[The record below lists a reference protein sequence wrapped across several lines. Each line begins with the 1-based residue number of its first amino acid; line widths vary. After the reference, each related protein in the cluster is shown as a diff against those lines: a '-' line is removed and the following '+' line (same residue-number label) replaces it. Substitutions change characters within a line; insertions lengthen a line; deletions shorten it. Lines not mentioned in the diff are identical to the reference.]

1 MRFAFGV
8 LLPRRACGSRASRSH
23 QLEPPPPPHPTPP
36 LSLCSTTAAFTV
48 IRGTGDTRGL
58 VGLVQPL
65 AIVSLPTI
73 GYAAYLRA
81 APPAAL
87 PLGVVSCALLHAFDR
102 ILKPRG
108 LMQDNMPTT
117 RLHRRSL

>member
-1 MRFAFGV
+1 M
-8 LLPRRACGSRASRSH
+8 
-23 QLEPPPPPHPTPP
+23 
-36 LSLCSTTAAFTV
+36 
-48 IRGTGDTRGL
+48 
-58 VGLVQPL
+58 GLVQPL

-81 APPAAL
+81 APPSAL
-87 PLGVVSCALLHAFDR
+87 PLGIASCALLHAFDR

-117 RLHRRSL
+117 RLNRRAM

>member
-1 MRFAFGV
+1 M
-8 LLPRRACGSRASRSH
+8 
-23 QLEPPPPPHPTPP
+23 
-36 LSLCSTTAAFTV
+36 AFTV

-73 GYAAYLRA
+73 GYAAYTRA
-81 APPAAL
+81 MPPPALTFGLA
-87 PLGVVSCALLHAFDR
+87 SCVFLHAFDR

-108 LMQDNMPTT
+108 LMQENMPTT
-117 RLHRRSL
+117 HLHRRSM